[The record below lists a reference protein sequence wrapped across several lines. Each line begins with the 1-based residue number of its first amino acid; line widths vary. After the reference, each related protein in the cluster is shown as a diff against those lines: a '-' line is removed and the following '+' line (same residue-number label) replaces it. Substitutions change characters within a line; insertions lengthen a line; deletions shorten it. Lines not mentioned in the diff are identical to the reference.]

1 VYRRVAPFSVKSIRL
16 LVTSLEK
23 TNVPSSGKPKG
34 KRGQEKENVPPGP
47 PKRKKTKAD
56 KPAGKIIRVKLP
68 PAQSKVHPK

>member
-1 VYRRVAPFSVKSIRL
+1 MYRRVAPFSVKSIRL

-47 PKRKKTKAD
+47 PKRKKTKAGTYTRIYTCYMLD
-56 KPAGKIIRVKLP
+56 IHAHVRV
-68 PAQSKVHPK
+68 

>member
-23 TNVPSSGKPKG
+23 TNVPSSGKPNG
-34 KRGQEKENVPPGP
+34 KRAQEKENIPPG
-47 PKRKKTKAD
+47 TKAD